1 MTAAKTARRRSRRR
15 PSFEL
20 NFNGTMRQ
28 VPSTSGSD
36 SDVSTDAVLQPLADA
51 AAAAENGGKGAGSPN
66 KQQKHVCDLEQE
78 RQQHISAQEWGNM
91 ALLVLLYAMQ
101 GIPLGL
107 TMGAM

>member
-1 MTAAKTARRRSRRR
+1 MTAVALHKRRSPHR

-20 NFNGTMRQ
+20 TINGAMQQ
-28 VPSTSGSD
+28 VPSESSSD
-36 SDVSTDAVLQPLADA
+36 SGGSTDGLLSADADA
-51 AAAAENGGKGAGSPN
+51 AAAAERGGKGTTPG
-66 KQQKHVCDLEQE
+66 KQQQHVCDLEKE
-78 RQQHISAQEWGNM
+78 RHQHITAQEWGNM

>member
-1 MTAAKTARRRSRRR
+1 MTSVALHKRRSPHR

-20 NFNGTMRQ
+20 TINGAMQQ
-28 VPSTSGSD
+28 VPSESSSD
-36 SDVSTDAVLQPLADA
+36 SGASTEGLLSPAADA
-51 AAAAENGGKGAGSPN
+51 AAAAEQGSEHTTPS
-66 KQQKHVCDLEQE
+66 KQQQHVCDLEKE
-78 RQQHISAQEWGNM
+78 RQQHITAQEWGNM